1 VNEEQM
7 SELRRRALLVRRGLN
22 SGWRHAIH
30 MRGGGNMA
38 SYRRQE
44 ELVEQ
49 SSRQL
54 DPRLP
59 ANQGTTNLQVFRRP
73 NTVDNQS
80 LK

>member
-1 VNEEQM
+1 
-7 SELRRRALLVRRGLN
+7 
-22 SGWRHAIH
+22 

-59 ANQGTTNLQVFRRP
+59 ANWGTNNLQVFRRP
-73 NTVDNQS
+73 HTVDNQS